1 MREVCL
7 FCLSMTKQTIE
18 NIGKIKAIGIKIKIF
33 SRKKAEISVEILALV
48 KNTEPKLG
56 IAINIVPKETTIKQ
70 NPIIN
75 IAAVATNDK
84 IPDKQ
89 SNHETIDILKS
100 ILPNLVINALNSI
113 LPFDVIYDFCI

>member
-1 MREVCL
+1 M
-7 FCLSMTKQTIE
+7 
-18 NIGKIKAIGIKIKIF
+18 F